1 MLSGPFEA
9 LLANRVLVARLVS
22 RDIRSRFQGSMLGAC
37 WALAVPLIS
46 FAAYWFV
53 LGVVLQVKWGGRQD
67 ASFALMLFSGL
78 VVYWF
83 AADVLARAPSLI
95 LEHRGYIGKV
105 VFPLA
110 TLPWV
115 SVATAA
121 FQLCANL
128 LILLVA
134 QWWIVGAVP
143 PAWPLV
149 LLVLLPLVP
158 LLLGLSWLLAALGVY
173 LRDLQQLIPLSL
185 TLGMF
190 LSPIFFSTATVP
202 DAFRQ
207 AMFLNPLTLIIE
219 QFRAVAIEGQ
229 MPDLR
234 ALSLHACIALF
245 VMYAGHACHARLQRG
260 FADAV

>member
-1 MLSGPFEA
+1 M
-9 LLANRVLVARLVS
+9 
-22 RDIRSRFQGSMLGAC
+22 
-37 WALAVPLIS
+37 
-46 FAAYWFV
+46 
-53 LGVVLQVKWGGRQD
+53 
-67 ASFALMLFSGL
+67 
-78 VVYWF
+78 
-83 AADVLARAPSLI
+83 
-95 LEHRGYIGKV
+95 
-105 VFPLA
+105 A

-115 SVATAA
+115 SVATAT

-128 LILLVA
+128 LILLAA
-134 QWWIVGAVP
+134 QWWIVGAIP
-143 PAWPLV
+143 PTWPLI

-158 LLLGLSWLLAALGVY
+158 LLLGVSWLLAALGVY
-173 LRDLQQLIPLSL
+173 LRDLQQVVPLAL

-207 AMFLNPLTLIIE
+207 AMYLNPLTLVIE

-229 MPDLR
+229 LPDLA
-234 ALSLHACIALF
+234 ALSVHALVALC